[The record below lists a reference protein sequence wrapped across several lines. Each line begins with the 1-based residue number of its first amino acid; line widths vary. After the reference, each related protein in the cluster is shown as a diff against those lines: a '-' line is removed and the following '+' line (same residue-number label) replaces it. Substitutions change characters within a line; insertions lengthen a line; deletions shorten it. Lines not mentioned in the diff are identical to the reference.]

1 MEAETRGSM
10 RLSETHPEDRWL
22 REALDPAPGC
32 CDRLVAQALCGQA
45 EGGERGGLGRWR
57 SAAAALLMLGLG
69 GAIVLLTGRGEVPK
83 TPSAVIEVKGGEP
96 LLITNA
102 SGKVRLVSLP
112 ADPAMWTG
120 EGASMARGEF
130 ATLVWNHGSVLA
142 VKDSGGSS
150 AVRISG
156 GTP

>member
-1 MEAETRGSM
+1 
-10 RLSETHPEDRWL
+10 
-22 REALDPAPGC
+22 
-32 CDRLVAQALCGQA
+32 
-45 EGGERGGLGRWR
+45 
-57 SAAAALLMLGLG
+57 MLGLG

-120 EGASMARGEF
+120 EGASRARGEF